1 MGTKF
6 RAGIVV
12 AGLGW
17 FAAAGSAGAQE
28 SLAGAQALYAS
39 AQYEDA
45 LSALNRIRS
54 GGVSSGDV
62 PAIEQYRAL
71 CLLALGPRQRSGGC
85 DRRGR
90 QRQPD
95 LFAGVESTFRR
106 ACDRPSPMS
115 GAGFCRR
122 CCSRSTWNQK
132 PPSIA
137 RSIARPAKGS
147 SSC

>member
-17 FAAAGSAGAQE
+17 FMAAGPAAAQE

-54 GGVSSGDV
+54 GGVSASDV
-62 PAIEQYRAL
+62 
-71 CLLALGPRQRSGGC
+71 
-85 DRRGR
+85 
-90 QRQPD
+90 
-95 LFAGVESTFRR
+95 RR
-106 ACDRPSPMS
+106 AS
-115 GAGFCRR
+115 AEACRK
-122 CCSRSTWNQK
+122 RS
-132 PPSIA
+132 
-137 RSIARPAKGS
+137 
-147 SSC
+147 